1 VALIE
6 TEAVV
11 LRTLRYGESDAILTL
26 LTPGAGRVSA
36 IAKGARKPTSRQGG
50 RLQPGVRLQA
60 SLVQG
65 RGDLLIMRSSQV
77 VDAGAGLWMDGYRLR
92 AAGCV
97 LEVAMRVVPEDEEAE
112 AAYNLTTRALALIST
127 AAPREGQPRF
137 EPYVLGMQAKLLAAS
152 GLVPHLASCAA
163 CGGPAPLVGFA
174 ATAGGAVCPACTVGS
189 GAEALDP
196 DAADALVALL
206 ARPLADARECVEPAA
221 AAGVERIIALMLRE
235 HLGVTLK
242 SGTPL
247 EVTNPRK

>member
-1 VALIE
+1 MALIE

-26 LTPGAGRVSA
+26 LAPGLGRVSV

-60 SLVQG
+60 SLVEG
-65 RGDLLIMRSSQV
+65 RGDLLILRSSQV

-92 AAGCV
+92 AAGSV
-97 LEVAMRVVPEDEEAE
+97 LEVVMRVVPESEEAE
-112 AAYNLTTRALALIST
+112 AAYNLTTRALQLIST
-127 AAPREGQPRF
+127 ASPLAGEPRL
-137 EPYVLGMQAKLLAAS
+137 EPYVLGMQAKLLAAA

-163 CGGPAPLVGFA
+163 CGGPPPLAGFS
-174 ATAGGAVCPACTVGS
+174 ATAGGAVCPACCVGS
-189 GAEALDP
+189 GAEHLDP

-206 ARPLADARECVEPAA
+206 SRPLAEARDAVDPGA
-221 AAGVERIIALMLRE
+221 AAGAERLIALMLRE

-247 EVTNPRK
+247 